1 MSACFRLI
9 RTAYVKAGLLGISIV
24 VGAAIETLVSPASGL
39 AVESGQVVEK
49 DGQYIFLESQ
59 DPSLRLLMER
69 AVDKGIITREEY
81 ERALKDS
88 EEYRYKTQLPFKLW
102 YDRGFNISMND
113 NAFFLKIRGRA
124 MFRETTRWRNN
135 AWRNPG
141 DAKNFPELLG
151 VFGDYRA
158 NRSTNNYSQFNLR
171 RARLLFTG
179 HIFNPDLKYFMQ
191 LGFESAENSQTP
203 GSANLLD
210 YYMTSTHF
218 PLFNVQIGQYKVYF
232 NRSQINN
239 TASMQFAERAIL
251 QDAFTAS
258 GLNRRDI
265 GITFMND
272 EELYPV
278 NYYFGIFN
286 GGGPLF
292 TDYGSFESEQ
302 PTQGCPGGQTG
313 GFPFPT
319 PSGCSSSS
327 QRNLNANFRG
337 NWINQFMYTARIMW
351 NVMGRPGYGEGDLA
365 YSETPQ
371 LAVGGSIAYNPS
383 INTSSDNAYVGIDLA
398 NLNWRRQLATFGN
411 GRQLGWGVVDYTTW
425 TLDSVLK
432 YRGFSLQGEYY
443 FKNINRHNK
452 GLPCMQTSSPG
463 GPCTGFA
470 PSQLGNATGWYV
482 QSGYYLIPRKLEV
495 AARYA
500 YWDPDTHVSSDLVK
514 EFDASINWFPFGTY
528 DYQLMLTYSNIA
540 MGTGGYA
547 IGRSNPLPNTVNGD
561 QTGNRCNS
569 TTDWPSGCVPLDAVG
584 GTLIENILRVQLQI
598 FF

>member
-1 MSACFRLI
+1 MNLWIQSVHTACVRAGRLGMIISAVVAI
-9 RTAYVKAGLLGISIV
+9 GILASPSV
-24 VGAAIETLVSPASGL
+24 VL
-39 AVESGQVVEK
+39 AVESGRVVEK
-49 DGQYIFLESQ
+49 DGQYIFVESQ
-59 DPSLRLLMER
+59 DPALRLLMER

-81 ERALKDS
+81 EQALKES

-102 YDRGFNISMND
+102 YDRGFNISTND

-158 NRSTNNYSQFNLR
+158 NRSTNDYSQFSLR
-171 RARLLFTG
+171 RARLQFSG
-179 HIFNPDLKYFMQ
+179 HVFNPDLKYFVQ
-191 LGFESAENSQTP
+191 LGFESAENAQTP

-210 YYMTSTHF
+210 FYMTSTHF
-218 PLFNVQIGQYKVYF
+218 PLFNVQLGQYKVYF
-232 NRSQINN
+232 NRAQINS

-251 QDAFTAS
+251 QDAFTAN

-265 GITFMND
+265 GITLMND

-292 TDYGSFESEQ
+292 TDYGSFESEE

-313 GFPFPT
+313 GNPFPT
-319 PSGCSSSS
+319 PSSGCPAN

-337 NWINQFMYTARIMW
+337 NWINQFMYTARLMW

-383 INTSSDNAYVGIDLA
+383 INTSSDNAFVGIDLA

-425 TLDSVLK
+425 TLDGVLK

-452 GLPCMQTSSPG
+452 GLPCLQTNGTG
-463 GPCTGFA
+463 GPCTTFA
-470 PSQLGNATGWYV
+470 PGLLGNASGWYV

-495 AARYA
+495 AARYS
-500 YWDPDTHVSSDLVK
+500 YWDPDTNAESDLVK
-514 EFDASINWFPFGTY
+514 EFDASLNWFPFGTY

-547 IGRSNPLPNTVNGD
+547 IGRSSPLPSTGGSQSTVPCPA
-561 QTGNRCNS
+561 TF
-569 TTDWPSGCVPLDAVG
+569 PSGCVPLDARG
-584 GTLIENILRVQLQI
+584 GTLIENILRVQVQI